1 MGSLKENICLDK
13 LPKHVAIIMDGNG
26 RWALRQG
33 LERVVGHHEGVESVR
48 EVTEAAAELG
58 IQYLTL
64 YTFSTENWNRPK
76 EEVDAL
82 MQLFVETIV
91 SELGTL
97 NKNKVRLNAIGDLD
111 SLPHENYLHLKDTMQ
126 KTESNERMTLTLAMS
141 YSARWEILEAAKKLA
156 VMVESKKISP
166 SEITEAA
173 FSSQLTTYNMP
184 DPELVI
190 RTSGEQRISNFLL
203 WQAAYAEFYF
213 TPTLWPEFRKE
224 DFYKAIIEFQIR
236 ERRFGMTSEQL
247 KAKKCDD

>member
-1 MGSLKENICLDK
+1 VVKGKSMGSLKENICLDK

-111 SLPHENYLHLKDTMQ
+111 SLPHENYLRLKDTMQ

-156 VMVESKKISP
+156 VMVSRHD
-166 SEITEAA
+166 
-173 FSSQLTTYNMP
+173 N
-184 DPELVI
+184 
-190 RTSGEQRISNFLL
+190 
-203 WQAAYAEFYF
+203 
-213 TPTLWPEFRKE
+213 
-224 DFYKAIIEFQIR
+224 
-236 ERRFGMTSEQL
+236 
-247 KAKKCDD
+247 